1 MITPAGTMDDIAEV
15 LLDMF
20 LISPSFIQRA
30 EITEVADGAGN
41 FTLSPHETA
50 SRLSYMLWGSMPDAA
65 LDTAADTGMLSTP
78 EQVLAQAERMLQDP
92 KAHDMVNAFHQYYLL
107 MGAGTRWNTAQKD
120 PTLFPEFSSSMVAT
134 MTEETLRIFDKLA
147 FLPTTTFKDYLTT
160 NVAFVTNATAPLYGL
175 DPARFTA
182 ELTETTLDATRP
194 GFLTRL
200 GFLNN
205 FAGYTRTS
213 PIFRGAF
220 ITKQILG
227 IHIDSP
233 PPGAEQTMLP
243 EGPDLDTNRKQ
254 VDAMTSGPDCSGCH
268 KAYVNPPGFVMEA
281 FDSIGAWQTTEA
293 ATGAPI
299 DTVADVTIVDGQDPV
314 RISTPAELMNAIA
327 SSPGAMKQYA
337 RKWVSFAYER
347 EGDPLDAC
355 TVDQL
360 TAKMT
365 AGGYTVMNLIAD
377 LSQTQSFRVRAVE
390 VSP

>member
-1 MITPAGTMDDIAEV
+1 
-15 LLDMF
+15 
-20 LISPSFIQRA
+20 
-30 EITEVADGAGN
+30 VADGGGH
-41 FTLSPHETA
+41 FTLSPQETA
-50 SRLSYMLWGSMPDAA
+50 SRLSYMLWGSMPDDA
-65 LDTAADTGMLSTP
+65 LNVAADTGMLSTP
-78 EQVLAQAERMLQDP
+78 DHVLAQAQRMLQDP

-107 MGAGTRWNTAQKD
+107 MGAGTRWNTARKD
-120 PTLFPEFSSSMVAT
+120 PVLFPEFSEDMVSV
-134 MTEETLRIFDKLA
+134 MTEETLRLFDKLA
-147 FLPTTTFKDYLTT
+147 FLPSTTFKDYLTT
-160 NVAFVTNATAPLYGL
+160 NVAFVTAATAPLYGL
-175 DPARFTA
+175 NPALFTTT
-182 ELTETTLDATRP
+182 LTETTLDATRP

-205 FAGYTRTS
+205 FSGYTRTS

-227 IHIDSP
+227 IHVDSP

-243 EGPDLDTNRKQ
+243 EGPDLNTNRKQ
-254 VDAMTSGPDCSGCH
+254 VDAMTSGPDCAGCH
-268 KAYVNPPGFVMEA
+268 RAYINPPGFVMES
-281 FDSIGAWQTTEA
+281 FDSIGAWQTQEA
-293 ATGAPI
+293 STGQPI
-299 DTVADVTIVDGQDPV
+299 DPVAEVTIVDGEPPV

-327 SSPGAMKQYA
+327 SSPSAMKQYA

-347 EGDPLDAC
+347 ESDPLDAC

-365 AGGYTVMNLIAD
+365 AGGYTVLNLIAD